1 MAVADELA
9 RLIAL
14 RDAGHLTDEEFQ
26 GAKDAVLGQTRILE
40 SMTPEPPTAGIHDP
54 SGDETPQTLATASEP
69 TRQSRRP
76 LLVALAV
83 LIVLLAGGV
92 AYVLSGSSRHQV
104 TRGHSSPT
112 SSPTASPASTFASP
126 TTASPAS
133 PLPSLTTASPASP
146 LPSLTAAS
154 PASPLPSL
162 TTAASTSPAPVPPT
176 VTSKALLAAL
186 HGRPLVADP
195 DIPAA
200 VISASSDYTPPG
212 DSVPSARLLGG
223 VSFTIAGN
231 QTSGVDANILIFE
244 GPQDAAAQNQ
254 QELDTAQAGG
264 TPYSTL
270 TVDKNIVSCSP
281 KGSVC
286 LATVG
291 RAAIRSA
298 SYSDAD
304 NKYVVASIRAAM
316 RTVAAARAA
325 VVAQRTP

>member
-133 PLPSLTTASPASP
+133 PLPSLT
-146 LPSLTAAS
+146 AAS

-223 VSFTIAGN
+223 VSFTIAG
-231 QTSGVDANILIFE
+231 TKPVALTRIF
-244 GPQDAAAQNQ
+244 
-254 QELDTAQAGG
+254 
-264 TPYSTL
+264 
-270 TVDKNIVSCSP
+270 
-281 KGSVC
+281 
-286 LATVG
+286 
-291 RAAIRSA
+291 
-298 SYSDAD
+298 
-304 NKYVVASIRAAM
+304 
-316 RTVAAARAA
+316 
-325 VVAQRTP
+325 